1 MGMGERKRVRL
12 REITSGQLVLFI
24 KKVAHERKDRCDRPR
39 VERLF
44 IGEKRMGKEERG
56 DWPLGS
62 GVAEE
67 ERRERGRRKEGGRR
81 GEREMG
87 GGQGPFKGAA
97 VNVHRRCF

>member
-24 KKVAHERKDRCDRPR
+24 KKVAHERKDRCDRPQ
-39 VERLF
+39 VEGLF

-67 ERRERGRRKEGGRR
+67 ERRGGD
-81 GEREMG
+81 GGKKVGGEERERWELDRVLL
-87 GGQGPFKGAA
+87 KGLQ
-97 VNVHRRCF
+97 